1 MTFNKIKKVSIKNYK
16 GIDFLEFSPR
26 EINIIVGRN
35 NTGKSTLLNAITL
48 NLYALNRFKSNGF
61 DSNFEINNLFPLNR
75 QIYESN
81 DNKSTIS
88 LEIQNYNNSP
98 FNLEIRYSDN
108 LPEDY
113 NIQAFTELID
123 DEMDRIAEI
132 EVKEIMTRAY
142 KYEDSSEARIKSR
155 IREIQNRVSRDFIK
169 VFRDTLFFRLSH
181 ENTVLIESLI
191 QNPQKFRQR
200 TSRLYSSP
208 PRFSNYYLNHEVL
221 DSLKL
226 KKLKFMFRSQLR
238 QIDLLKYFHELSS
251 SSKFY
256 DILDRLKKKIHYL
269 FDIREVEDD
278 INIIIQAMDNRKI
291 FVPFK
296 MMGDGFQSLLISNVL
311 FELLPKGIVLLEEP
325 ENCLHPG
332 FMDILA
338 DSILLKSESHQYFFS
353 THSLELIKLIIDK
366 AEKSKKLDK
375 IVLLR
380 LSRNDNKIDRE
391 ILLKEDI
398 IEELNVIEIDLRGY

>member
-1 MTFNKIKKVSIKNYK
+1 MTSNKIRNISIKNYK
-16 GIDFLEFSPR
+16 GIDLLEFSPR

-35 NTGKSTLLNAITL
+35 NTGKSALLNAIAL
-48 NLYALNRFKSNGF
+48 SLHALNSFKSNGF
-61 DSNFEINNLFPLNR
+61 DSNFEMNNLFPLNH

-81 DNKSTIS
+81 DNKSTVS

-98 FNLEIRYSDN
+98 FNLEMKYSNN

-113 NIQAFTELID
+113 NNQAFIEFVGDIID
-123 DEMDRIAEI
+123 KRVEN
-132 EVKEIMTRAY
+132 EVKEMTRERDY
-142 KYEDSSEARIKSR
+142 RLSDISEGIDESR
-155 IREIQNRVSRDFIK
+155 IRRIEKEVSYEIFQQ
-169 VFRDTLFFRLSH
+169 FRDTLFFRLSH
-181 ENTVLIESLI
+181 EKDVLIESLL
-191 QNPQKFRQR
+191 QKPQK
-200 TSRLYSSP
+200 SRRGVSRFHS
-208 PRFSNYYLNHEVL
+208 FSNYYYNQEVL

-226 KKLKFMFRSQLR
+226 KKLKFIYRTQLR

-256 DILDRLKKKIHYL
+256 DVLDRLKKKIHYL
-269 FDIREVEDD
+269 FDIREVEGV
-278 INIIIQAMDNRKI
+278 INIIIQGIDNRKV

-296 MMGDGFQSLLISNVL
+296 MMGDGFQSLLITNIL
-311 FELLPKGIVLLEEP
+311 FELLPKGIILFEEP
-325 ENCLHPG
+325 ENSLHLG

-366 AEKSKKLDK
+366 AKKFKKLDK

-380 LSRNDNKIDRE
+380 LSRNDNKITRE

-398 IEELNVIEIDLRGY
+398 LEEINEIEIDLRGY